1 MKNVCV
7 PSCSRPRYRLS
18 AKKCF
23 LCFKRGRD
31 LNFSFQMDIVVDQ
44 TLIVE
49 VKSVGQVEPVH
60 EAQLLTCMRLSGI
73 SLGLLMNFNS
83 AMLKDGIRRKRI

>member
-1 MKNVCV
+1 
-7 PSCSRPRYRLS
+7 
-18 AKKCF
+18 
-23 LCFKRGRD
+23 
-31 LNFSFQMDIVVDQ
+31 MDIVVDQ